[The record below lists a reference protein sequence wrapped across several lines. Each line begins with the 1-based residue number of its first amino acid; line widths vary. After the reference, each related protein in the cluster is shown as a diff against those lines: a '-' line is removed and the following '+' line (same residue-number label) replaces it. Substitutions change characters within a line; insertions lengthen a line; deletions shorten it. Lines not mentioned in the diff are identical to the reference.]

1 MGALVRVAV
10 GAIVG
15 VATGMAVAFNRVG
28 GAVEFDESSLGAMVG
43 WNVVLEE
50 GAREW
55 VGAAVLVGAAELL
68 ILVDGGVG
76 AAVASAPF
84 AGVVV
89 ADGASFVLVVGLAVS
104 EDDDGAI
111 VGVLVDDD
119 GAGVVLSANTSLSLL
134 LLLLSGVLLLSAVF
148 VSSSPLF
155 FMSMIMAMIAPNSS
169 SRTRR
174 AISKNLRRRYQ
185 GKLEDDEDRLLL
197 SPSCEKG
204 VLAKARFDY

>member
-10 GAIVG
+10 GAMVG
-15 VATGMAVAFNRVG
+15 VATGTAVAFEKVG
-28 GAVEFDESSLGAMVG
+28 DAVEFDESSLGAKVG

-55 VGAAVLVGAAELL
+55 VGAAVLVGTAVLL
-68 ILVDGGVG
+68 ILVDEGVG
-76 AAVASAPF
+76 AAVASLSF

-104 EDDDGAI
+104 EEDDGAI
-111 VGVLVDDD
+111 VGVLVDDE

-134 LLLLSGVLLLSAVF
+134 LLLSGALLLSAVF
-148 VSSSPLF
+148 LSSLPLF
-155 FMSMIMAMIAPNSS
+155 FMIMIIAMIAPTSS

-185 GKLEDDEDRLLL
+185 GKVEDDE
-197 SPSCEKG
+197 
-204 VLAKARFDY
+204 A